1 MTTPRRALPTLSAL
15 ALVGVLAACA
25 AQAGG
30 PVAAVGDT
38 EARDVVARVVAL
50 AAERNPEAMRRLC
63 AENDGCLGMSGGID
77 AVPEEAPGPDR
88 APRELCVVAVP
99 ATPSQAGS
107 RVVVLEGTDGNG
119 RPYVTQVLVDRVPTA
134 EEDADGLR
142 VQEPGFWRGV
152 RYTALQHGRAWSAA
166 SDGPGQP
173 EADNESARRACTD
186 TDAWLAEVA
195 GTGAPT
201 SSAPPAT
208 EAPAT
213 GAYVQPRLQPLS
225 PGGPDRPGDDTL
237 DWRGQV
243 RESLQRWPGTF
254 VVPEELPADVDLAF
268 TSTWWERPV
277 LDVMSEG
284 SGVVVCVGERP
295 ECEAAVRGA
304 PVVLV
309 RSGEADGLPFHV
321 LLKPPADPA
330 TTGELTPAQR
340 EFWETVPFT
349 GAVPGWAAGEA

>member
-15 ALVGVLAACA
+15 ALVGVLASCA

-30 PVAAVGDT
+30 PAAAVSDA

-50 AAERNPEAMRRLC
+50 AAERTPEAMRRLC
-63 AENDGCLGMSGGID
+63 AENDGCPGTSGGIEH
-77 AVPEEAPGPDR
+77 APEEAPGLDR

-107 RVVVLEGTDGNG
+107 RVVVLEGTDGDR
-119 RPYVTQVLVDRVPTA
+119 RPYVTQVLVDRAPAA

-152 RYTALQHGRAWSAA
+152 RYTALQHGRAWSVAD
-166 SDGPGQP
+166 DGPGGP
-173 EADNESARRACTD
+173 EADDASARRACTD
-186 TDAWLAEVA
+186 TEAWLAEVA
-195 GTGAPT
+195 GTPT
-201 SSAPPAT
+201 SNAPPAA

-213 GAYVQPRLQPLS
+213 GEYVQPRLQPLP
-225 PGGPDRPGDDTL
+225 PGGPDRPGDDHL

-254 VVPEELPADVDLAF
+254 VVPQELPPDLELAF

-284 SGVVVCVGERP
+284 SGVVVCVGERA

-330 TTGELTPAQR
+330 TTGELAPAQR

-349 GAVPGWAAGEA
+349 SAVPAWAVDA